1 MLPEKM
7 DHSVHNLTK
16 GDGMAVGG
24 RISAEYTSAMMT
36 IPAALIHQLKTAR
49 HVVVLTG
56 AGTSAES
63 GVPTFREAQTGL
75 WAQYN
80 PTELATPEAFAQRPD
95 RVWDWYAW
103 RRELVSQ
110 AQPNAGHFA
119 LAELA
124 NWVPRL
130 TLITQNV
137 DGLHQQAGSQDV
149 VELHGNISRIRC
161 SQCDAIATQWD
172 ANAHP
177 PRCAQCNAF
186 LRPDVVWFGENLPAD
201 ALDRA
206 VEATLSCDVFFS
218 VGTSSLVYPA
228 AALPI
233 EALKR
238 NSAVV
243 EINVAPTPIS
253 AEVTHVLTGSSG
265 QVLPAL
271 VTALRT

>member
-1 MLPEKM
+1 MLPEKWA
-7 DHSVHNLTK
+7 DSVHKLTEK
-16 GDGMAVGG
+16 WVLAVGACA
-24 RISAEYTSAMMT
+24 SAEYTSAMIV
-36 IPAALIHQLKTAR
+36 IPPSLIQQLKTAR

-75 WAQYN
+75 WAQYD
-80 PTELATPEAFAQRPD
+80 PAELATPDAFAQRPD
-95 RVWDWYAW
+95 RAWDWYAW

-110 AQPNAGHFA
+110 AQPNAGHVA

-149 VELHGNISRIRC
+149 VELHGNIGRIRC
-161 SQCDAIATQWD
+161 SQCDAIATRWD
-172 ANAHP
+172 ADAHP
-177 PRCAQCNAF
+177 PRCARCDAY

-201 ALDRA
+201 ALDHA
-206 VEATLSCDVFFS
+206 IEATLSCDLFFS
-218 VGTSSLVYPA
+218 IGTSSLVYPA
-228 AALPI
+228 AALPL

-243 EINVAPTPIS
+243 EINVAPTPLS
-253 AEVTHVLTGSSG
+253 AEATHVLTGPSG
-265 QVLPAL
+265 EVLPAL
-271 VTALRT
+271 LTALRA